1 MMKKIIN
8 IAAIALLFIMSSC
21 ESSEDISIAKD
32 HQVPECKSLKLTVG
46 GQSTTIADN
55 ITTQYLWGV
64 MPQTNL
70 ETIVLP
76 TASVTRGSTFNIS
89 VVLSDN
95 TKLKSAVLVYSPWL
109 YSKYINFSN
118 PEGDIPLNPA
128 TYTLS
133 ADVAVPPDAVA
144 TPWLENYYFK
154 DGFSMKITQSYH
166 KMELTVTDVNM
177 NKRTISVYVK
187 VL

>member
-1 MMKKIIN
+1 MKNIFK
-8 IAAIALLFIMSSC
+8 IAAIILLFATTSC
-21 ESSEDISIAKD
+21 ESSEDLSIAKD
-32 HQVPECKSLKLTVG
+32 HQVPECKSLTLKVG
-46 GQSTTIADN
+46 AQSTSIADN

-64 MPQTNL
+64 VPQTNL

-76 TASVTRGSTFNIS
+76 TATVTRGSTFNLS

-133 ADVAVPPDAVA
+133 ADIAVPADAVVS
-144 TPWLENYYFK
+144 PWLESYYFK

-166 KMELTVTDVNM
+166 KMELTVTDLNM
-177 NKRTISVYVK
+177 NKRTIAVYVK
-187 VL
+187 VI